1 MIGAKTKILLL
12 LLLYH
17 SILVTCHTIILDNRK
32 PHERKSCSKVICSKY
47 LSPSFDDDH
56 HWPSS
61 FFKRR
66 KDSSGDKTSSL
77 ESDDIDSTAE
87 SVAKFSTTDIQD
99 IESLKSEME
108 SLERRTGSRNDAAYY
123 SEGSDAVRKFEMKKR
138 RKRRG
143 IYNDDQGED
152 EGREII
158 DVTRSGNTTGFN
170 GRRKRG
176 DESRYL
182 IDDSTSFPSASMSSS
197 PVYSSSSSFSWKEE
211 RRTKRETTGKWVR
224 KKRGARDKIEESKQ
238 RAERRRMKC
247 CQQWKKEEQERTGES
262 ENIKRHEEGEST
274 FSPNPLE
281 FHHRFGSSPPFQA
294 STAMQVHHTSFP
306 PYLLPPSSSHFH
318 SPHPSIPPHPLLP
331 LPHPIL
337 PPPHPFLP
345 NTASFGSEQPNA
357 LHFSLLGPSIPSLR
371 REMFNNFNLLPST
384 PSLSMGFNQNADGQ
398 MFRLP
403 FPLMSPN
410 PLPVPT
416 PNQSESK
423 SDSEEEKSQPNEG
436 RTGESTYDQNSES
449 TFVDEEE
456 EERRRIDHELERKR
470 QIMIMSGQYQ
480 PYEPWIHGPILPVF

>member
-12 LLLYH
+12 LFLYH

-32 PHERKSCSKVICSKY
+32 PHERKSCSKVTCSKY
-47 LSPSFDDDH
+47 LSPSFVDDH

-66 KDSSGDKTSSL
+66 KDYSGDKTSLL
-77 ESDDIDSTAE
+77 ELDDTDSTAE

-99 IESLKSEME
+99 IESLNSEME
-108 SLERRTGSRNDAAYY
+108 SLEQRTGSRNDAAYY
-123 SEGSDAVRKFEMKKR
+123 SGGSDVVRKFEMKKR

-143 IYNDDQGED
+143 SYNDDRGKD
-152 EGREII
+152 EGGEII

-197 PVYSSSSSFSWKEE
+197 PIYSSSSSFSWKEE
-211 RRTKRETTGKWVR
+211 RRTKRETIGKWVR

-247 CQQWKKEEQERTGES
+247 CQRWKKEEQERTGEGES
-262 ENIKRHEEGEST
+262 DNVKKHEEGEST

-281 FHHRFGSSPPFQA
+281 FHRQFGSSHPFQA

-306 PYLLPPSSSHFH
+306 PYLLPPSSSHLH
-318 SPHPSIPPHPLLP
+318 SHHPSIPPLPLLP
-331 LPHPIL
+331 H
-337 PPPHPFLP
+337 PHPFLP
-345 NTASFGSEQPNA
+345 NIASFGSEQPNA
-357 LHFSLLGPSIPSLR
+357 LHFNLLGPSIPSLG
-371 REMFNNFNLLPST
+371 REMFNHFNLFPST
-384 PSLSMGFNQNADGQ
+384 PSLSMGFNQNANGQ
-398 MFRLP
+398 MFRPP

-410 PLPVPT
+410 PLPIPT
-416 PNQSESK
+416 PTQSESK
-423 SDSEEEKSQPNEG
+423 SDSEEEKSQSSEG
-436 RTGESTYDQNSES
+436 RTGGES

-470 QIMIMSGQYQ
+470 KIMIMSGQYQ